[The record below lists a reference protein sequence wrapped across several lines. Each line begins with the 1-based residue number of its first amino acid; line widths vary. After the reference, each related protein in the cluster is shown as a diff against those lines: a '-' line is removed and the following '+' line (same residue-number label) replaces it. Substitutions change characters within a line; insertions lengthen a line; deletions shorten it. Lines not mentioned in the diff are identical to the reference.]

1 VVKLQNV
8 LLKEMITAQD
18 IKFILESDVFGSEL
32 EELSSYAANIRQER
46 PIVMLI
52 ANFLAA

>member
-1 VVKLQNV
+1 MVKLQNV

-18 IKFILESDVFGSEL
+18 IKFILGSDEFGSEL